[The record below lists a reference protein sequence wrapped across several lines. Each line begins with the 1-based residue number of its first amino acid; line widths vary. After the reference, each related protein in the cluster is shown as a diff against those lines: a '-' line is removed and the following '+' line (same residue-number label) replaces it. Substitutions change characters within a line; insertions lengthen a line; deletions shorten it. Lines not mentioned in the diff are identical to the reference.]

1 MTNAT
6 DTEKEYST
14 KRLPTADTTIR
25 RGFFAI
31 EDIRKMRPIGGNRPA
46 ARDTIRTQPAAAATP
61 GETPAPAPQP
71 DNNPATPKPVAKKR
85 ARAKAAAKA

>member
-46 ARDTIRTQPAAAATP
+46 ARDTIRTQPAPAATP
-61 GETPAPAPQP
+61 SETPAPTPP
-71 DNNPATPKPVAKKR
+71 PRKNPSAPKPKTRTR
-85 ARAKAAAKA
+85 APAKAKA